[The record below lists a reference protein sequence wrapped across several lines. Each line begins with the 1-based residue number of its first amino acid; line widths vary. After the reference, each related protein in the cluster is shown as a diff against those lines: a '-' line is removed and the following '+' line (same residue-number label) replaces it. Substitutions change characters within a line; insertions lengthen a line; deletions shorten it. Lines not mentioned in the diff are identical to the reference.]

1 MKNKI
6 KIIND
11 NIKQIFAEGKFLNK
25 CYTDFENKIKGITDK
40 SNLINEKRVDL
51 LNNIFKYPKKKIL
64 FNYTFEGSNY
74 KIGLNANGLG
84 IAGKWDKNLKNILD
98 YYPKKNFIEMING
111 QDFKNLLLSNTKKE
125 YKEILPKLFEDEN
138 PKISKNLVLKKLTIQ
153 IGINHLQIVSNLEP
167 NAFRGIQLLDEQAEK
182 VSTPD
187 YLNDFTEVCFN
198 FEQDK
203 IVNYAYILQ
212 FKDEI
217 ITALNN
223 EIGYYDE
230 INTYLDT
237 QITEI
242 DKYLNPFE
250 ALKNL

>member
-1 MKNKI
+1 
-6 KIIND
+6 
-11 NIKQIFAEGKFLNK
+11 
-25 CYTDFENKIKGITDK
+25 
-40 SNLINEKRVDL
+40 
-51 LNNIFKYPKKKIL
+51 
-64 FNYTFEGSNY
+64 
-74 KIGLNANGLG
+74 
-84 IAGKWDKNLKNILD
+84 
-98 YYPKKNFIEMING
+98 
-111 QDFKNLLLSNTKKE
+111 
-125 YKEILPKLFEDEN
+125 
-138 PKISKNLVLKKLTIQ
+138 
-153 IGINHLQIVSNLEP
+153 VSNLEP

-203 IVNYAYILQ
+203 IVHYAYILQ